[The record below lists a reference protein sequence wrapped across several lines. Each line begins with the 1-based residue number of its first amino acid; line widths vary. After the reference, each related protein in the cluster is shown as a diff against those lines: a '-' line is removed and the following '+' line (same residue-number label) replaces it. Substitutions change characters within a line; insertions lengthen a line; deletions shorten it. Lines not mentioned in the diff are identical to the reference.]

1 MARKAVKN
9 RWTRPLIQ
17 AFFFVLIAL
26 TAINHSLV
34 EQGKGIDWFSN
45 ASLHGLCPFGGV
57 VSVYRYVSQVLL
69 VQKVHQSSF
78 VLMFIGF
85 ALAIAFGPVFCGWVC
100 PLGTFEE
107 WMSKLGRKLFGKRHN
122 QFIPARVDIYLR
134 YLRYAVLIGVVY
146 MTARTGQLLFANI
159 DPYFALFNF
168 WTSEVAV
175 GGLIVLGITIAAAL
189 FVERPFCKYSC
200 PYGALIGVFNL
211 FRVFKI
217 RRNAE
222 TCIDCKSCD
231 RACPMNIEVST
242 GKAIRDHQCIT
253 CMQCTSEAACPVANT
268 VELLAKGGN

>member
-1 MARKAVKN
+1 MAKTVSKN
-9 RWTRPLIQ
+9 RWVRPLIQ
-17 AFFFVLIAL
+17 TFFFVFIAL
-26 TAINHSLV
+26 TAANHSLA
-34 EQGKGIDWFSN
+34 EQGNGVDWLSD
-45 ASLHGLCPFGGV
+45 ASLHGMCPFGGV
-57 VSVYRYVSQVLL
+57 VSAYRYVNEGML

-107 WMSKLGRKLFGKRHN
+107 WVSKLGKKLFGKRHN
-122 QFIPARVDIYLR
+122 HFVPARVDKYLR
-134 YLRYAVLIGVVY
+134 YLRYAVLVGVVY
-146 MTARTGQLLFANI
+146 VTARTGQLLFANI

-175 GGLIVLGITIAAAL
+175 GGLIVLGVTMVAAL
-189 FVERPFCKYSC
+189 FVERPFCKYGC

-217 RRNAE
+217 RRNVE

-231 RACPMNIEVST
+231 RACPMNIEVSAGRT
-242 GKAIRDHQCIT
+242 VRDHQCIT